1 MRHIKCYTSQQN
13 IPGETFIML
22 KIKKS
27 WVFGEIS
34 EIISTSP
41 GDGCA
46 CQIPE
51 VKKYAESRQELIAM
65 IRQHMRFMKYF
76 RKKCTVNMHWTGFYS
91 IFSLSLIKNTLLFI
105 NPLFGRVFLS
115 SVKFLC
121 PFTFFIDWKNNLLH
135 ST

>member
-65 IRQHMRFMKYF
+65 IRQHMRLWSISE
-76 RKKCTVNMHWTGFYS
+76 RNVLLICTGQDS
-91 IFSLSLIKNTLLFI
+91 IQFSVS
-105 NPLFGRVFLS
+105 R
-115 SVKFLC
+115 
-121 PFTFFIDWKNNLLH
+121 
-135 ST
+135 